1 MIASR
6 TGEELDIKD
15 LKFLQVAGNK
25 EELKKQKTKPLRTN
39 KMQWWRHG
47 KGTQKPIEELPI
59 AKAEIKA
66 KQNKVELNYNPK

>member
-25 EELKKQKTKPLRTN
+25 EELKKQKTKNKTSENKQNAMMKTWQRDPKANWRTPNSQSWN
-39 KMQWWRHG
+39 KS
-47 KGTQKPIEELPI
+47 
-59 AKAEIKA
+59 KA
-66 KQNKVELNYNPK
+66 K